1 MTFHFSYRAGAALVA
16 LALCAPATRATD
28 APDAS
33 DTAARYTH
41 ALPLQVSGKQA
52 VVQLRLPRDVYLHA
66 RTRDLADLRVFDSAG
81 AAQPFALTWTTA
93 AQQRSLD
100 LPCRVFPIR
109 QPARAGG
116 RLDDLQV
123 RLARDGTVVSVTPHA
138 DAAGDADT
146 LAGLVLDLGTLP
158 QGATVSSLTLAPPS
172 GARNYSAQ
180 LIAEASDDLQ
190 DWQPLAET
198 TVSWLVNANGDS
210 VSSNRIAF
218 SAQRL
223 RYVRLRWADGQPA
236 EFAAVTAQANQ
247 TQDAPQQWDDV
258 TLPGQ
263 RVAGGRDLVYAAP
276 LAVPAERVGVV
287 LREQNV
293 VLPVA
298 IGRYAPRPPGIPGQT
313 AAPDFIPFASA
324 TFYKLN
330 QDGAA
335 RVAGDVA
342 IPETHLAQWVL
353 RPKADVAALP
363 DLHLRWRPATLV
375 FVAGGKPPYTL
386 AFGRTDAPSARRPLD
401 QVAPGFDTR
410 DLGRLETAGTG
421 KLVEQHAGA
430 AADAAGQDAAQGR
443 IRWLWALLV
452 AGVGALAW
460 MAWRLV
466 AQLKRD
472 DAGRAPE

>member
-1 MTFHFSYRAGAALVA
+1 MTFHLLYRTGAALAA
-16 LALCAPATRATD
+16 LALCAPAVCAAD
-28 APDAS
+28 AP
-33 DTAARYTH
+33 DTAARYSH

-52 VVQLRLPRDVYLHA
+52 VIQLRLPRDVYLHA
-66 RTRDLADLRVFDSAG
+66 RTPELADLRVFDSAG
-81 AAQPFALTWTTA
+81 AAQPFALTEATA
-93 AQQRSLD
+93 AQQRSLE
-100 LPCRVFPIR
+100 LPCRIFPIR

-138 DAAGDADT
+138 DAAGGGADT

-172 GARNYSAQ
+172 SAGNYSAQ

-190 DWQPLAET
+190 NWQPLAET
-198 TVSWLVNANGDS
+198 TVSWLVNASGES

-218 SAQRL
+218 PAQRL

-236 EFAAVTAQANQ
+236 EFAAVTAQASQ

-287 LREQNV
+287 LHEQNV

-313 AAPDFIPFASA
+313 VAADFIPFASA

-342 IPETHLAQWVL
+342 IPQTHLAQWVL

-375 FVAGGKPPYTL
+375 FVAGGRPPYTL
-386 AFGRTDAPSARRPLD
+386 AFGRANAPSARLPLE
-401 QVAPGFDTR
+401 QVAPGFDAR

-430 AADAAGQDAAQGR
+430 AADAAGQDGAQGR
-443 IRWLWALLV
+443 VRWLWALLV

-466 AQLKRD
+466 AQLRGD
-472 DAGRAPE
+472 DVGRAPE

>member
-198 TVSWLVNANGDS
+198 TVSWLVNASGET
-210 VSSNRIAF
+210 VTSNRIAF
-218 SAQRL
+218 PAQRL
-223 RYVRLRWADGQPA
+223 RYVRLRWADGRPA
-236 EFAAVTAQANQ
+236 EFAAVTAQALQ
-247 TQDAPQQWDDV
+247 AQDAPQQWDEV
-258 TLPGQ
+258 TLTAT
-263 RVAGGRDLVYAAP
+263 RAAGGRDLVYAAP

-298 IGRYAPRPPGIPGQT
+298 IGRYATRPPGMPGQT
-313 AAPDFIPFASA
+313 TAPDFVPFASA
-324 TFYKLN
+324 TFYRLN

-353 RPKADVAALP
+353 RPKAEVAATP
-363 DLHLRWRPATLV
+363 DLRLRWRPATLV
-375 FVAGGKPPYTL
+375 FLAGGKPPYTL
-386 AFGRTDAPSARRPLD
+386 AFGRAGAPATQLPLD
-401 QVAPGFDTR
+401 QVAPGFDAR
-410 DLGRLETAGTG
+410 DLGRLETAATG
-421 KLVEQHAGA
+421 ALVEQQAGA
-430 AADAAGQDAAQGR
+430 AADAGTGTSAPDR
-443 IRWLWALLV
+443 VKWLWALLV
-452 AGVGALAW
+452 AGVGALGW

-466 AQLKRD
+466 TQLKGGDTGAARD
-472 DAGRAPE
+472 